1 MCKGCLIEEF
11 EIMNFSKIFIFIN
24 LPLKVKVSRSVMSG
38 SLQPHGLQPAR
49 LICPWDFPG
58 KNSGMG
64 CHFLSPGDLP
74 DPRIEPRSLAFQAD
88 SLPSEPPGKPT
99 ISLKNHIEIKHD

>member
-1 MCKGCLIEEF
+1 MF
-11 EIMNFSKIFIFIN
+11 D
-24 LPLKVKVSRSVMSG
+24 

-74 DPRIEPRSLAFQAD
+74 DPGIQLASLMLLTFFCFQLKIMFSSQGKGDWIFQGSVCISSRMCQWRAF
-88 SLPSEPPGKPT
+88 
-99 ISLKNHIEIKHD
+99 